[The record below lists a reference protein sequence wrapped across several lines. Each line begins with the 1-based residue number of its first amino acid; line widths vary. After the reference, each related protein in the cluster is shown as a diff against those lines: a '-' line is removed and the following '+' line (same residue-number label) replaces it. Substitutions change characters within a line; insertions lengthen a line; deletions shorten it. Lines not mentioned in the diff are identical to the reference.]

1 MHASDAICAIDHAEC
16 AGWVGS
22 ADHTNPDRPIR
33 DRLFGRICLLIM
45 HNPLHNPSDDG
56 SFNAMSGYGQ
66 TPAPS
71 YTPDPYPVARTQI
84 RRDVF
89 WQNVCRE
96 ILMGLAAAAAESA
109 GRTGIGP
116 TDAEMS
122 PSPTSEIF
130 DGRMAV
136 LTASGQRIPIADV
149 YPVFAYSMLGD
160 QEVRAR
166 SNDVQCTV
174 FRITTP
180 GGENFTLPLSQIIS
194 VHSLSQSLIEKMEQ
208 AQELLEGPGEEDDRV
223 PFGFG
228 AYTSLARSEQQAR
241 DQSDHL
247 ARNPDEN
254 SPS

>member
-1 MHASDAICAIDHAEC
+1 MLTPDHD
-16 AGWVGS
+16 GTYS
-22 ADHTNPDRPIR
+22 A
-33 DRLFGRICLLIM
+33 L
-45 HNPLHNPSDDG
+45 
-56 SFNAMSGYGQ
+56 SGYGQ
-66 TPAPS
+66 TPAPAH
-71 YTPDPYPVARTQI
+71 TPDPYPIARTQI

-109 GRTGIGP
+109 GRTGTGP
-116 TDAEMS
+116 SDAQMS
-122 PSPTSEIF
+122 SSPTSELF

-136 LTASGQRIPIADV
+136 MTASGQRIPIADV

-160 QEVRAR
+160 DDCRSR
-166 SNDVQCTV
+166 SNDIQCTV

-180 GGENFTLPLSQIIS
+180 AGENFTLPISQIIS

-208 AQELLEGPGEEDDRV
+208 AQELLEGPGDEDDRV

-241 DQSDHL
+241 QQQERETQNNDQ
-247 ARNPDEN
+247 N

>member
-1 MHASDAICAIDHAEC
+1 M
-16 AGWVGS
+16 
-22 ADHTNPDRPIR
+22 P
-33 DRLFGRICLLIM
+33 
-45 HNPLHNPSDDG
+45 NPSDLHQDNG
-56 SFNAMSGYGQ
+56 PFDSAESASELSHAYGQ
-66 TPAPS
+66 TPTHA
-71 YTPDPYPVARTQI
+71 TRQDPYPVARVQI

-122 PSPTSEIF
+122 PSPTSELF

-136 LTASGQRIPIADV
+136 MTAAGQRIPIADV

-160 QEVRAR
+160 DEVRTR

-180 GGENFTLPLSQIIS
+180 GGENFTLPISQIIS

-208 AQELLEGPGEEDDRV
+208 AQELLEGPGPEDDRV
-223 PFGFG
+223 PFGFA
-228 AYTSLARSEQQAR
+228 AYTSLARSEQQTR
-241 DQSDHL
+241 QQQDTETQNNDQNTHS
-247 ARNPDEN
+247 
-254 SPS
+254 